1 MHSSAL
7 SPPLAYTFSSS
18 FHSRNHATPPHLT
31 PFQSPSSILFSY
43 FHRPSPGL
51 PSPCSSFS
59 AFTSFTFSVSF
70 LIALK
75 LLILLLS
82 VIFVPSPSVPLFL
95 KPWPSLTAGTCARD
109 QYGEVLWR
117 TGRRDERAESMTEK
131 CCYSMCVFH
140 GNFQEKNNK
149 K

>member
-1 MHSSAL
+1 MHSSPL
-7 SPPLAYTFSSS
+7 SPPLACTFSSFPVVIMPPLPTS
-18 FHSRNHATPPHLT
+18 LPLFNHLPLY
-31 PFQSPSSILFSY
+31 FFSP
-43 FHRPSPGL
+43 FHRPSLGL
-51 PSPCSSFS
+51 PSPCSSIS

-131 CCYSMCVFH
+131 CGYSMCVFH
-140 GNFQEKNNK
+140 GDFQEKNNK
-149 K
+149 N